1 MLHGGKLTST
11 SHTLVLII
19 VGMLLSLAVELWR
32 TVSTDG
38 CLRGI
43 WMITGMGSSSSSES
57 ISATEEASAG
67 SFDIS
72 YLYFGILPLLIFKPS
87 FDVDYNFIL
96 RNIDSIIVLG
106 SSTLLTLVV
115 SLRKKKLTKKKF
127 EKNFEIFLKILKK
140 I

>member
-11 SHTLVLII
+11 SHTLVLIL

-43 WMITGMGSSSSSES
+43 WMITGMGSSPSSES
-57 ISATEEASAG
+57 ISASQGVSEGA
-67 SFDIS
+67 FDIS

-115 SLRKKKLTKKKF
+115 SLSDVLNT
-127 EKNFEIFLKILKK
+127 LVM
-140 I
+140 